1 MEERDLEGLEVAI
14 LMSKSNLIKWAGS
27 NSNGWG
33 LLETWNHSHWL
44 EEGISHFIRG
54 ILRRNTSGSNYRAT
68 NGKRLKCRVS
78 EKESRRS
85 SWFKT
90 NERVEWLKDFSKL
103 NLLQSQF
110 ELVFGGFRKWR
121 VEEGNRMMIVT
132 LGSLNPRV
140 SAGAIRVLGTYSK
153 SIILC
158 LDDRAGS
165 WPPLLAGRPPWKQW
179 VGEVKFNLL
188 DNGGGRKVQLEVGAY
203 FDCQSHF
210 VALWNTRTFKRGV
223 ISTWKRPK

>member
-1 MEERDLEGLEVAI
+1 M
-14 LMSKSNLIKWAGS
+14 
-27 NSNGWG
+27 
-33 LLETWNHSHWL
+33 
-44 EEGISHFIRG
+44 
-54 ILRRNTSGSNYRAT
+54 
-68 NGKRLKCRVS
+68 S

-110 ELVFGGFRKWR
+110 ELVFGGFRKWQ

-165 WPPLLAGRPPWKQW
+165 
-179 VGEVKFNLL
+179 
-188 DNGGGRKVQLEVGAY
+188 
-203 FDCQSHF
+203 
-210 VALWNTRTFKRGV
+210 
-223 ISTWKRPK
+223 